1 MDVDNFAQKELPLNK
16 LANSD
21 SSYKLPAFQLGTDAS
36 DIQSSFVDIN
46 FGFNPDRFIL
56 HRAFCVE
63 QLNSYAHTAST
74 KTRAQVRGG
83 GKKPWKQKGTGRARA
98 GSSSSPLW
106 RSGGITFGPQPRAA
120 YKKINNKERILA
132 LKTLF
137 FNAVSKTSLVTF
149 GESPTTSSL
158 GLNKTKNVLK
168 FLSSLKINA
177 VSNEKVLIVVKD
189 SATLNL
195 LEAGVRNLPKVNLV
209 NSNNLSLW
217 DILWADFLVVEKVF
231 YLSLFT

>member
-1 MDVDNFAQKELPLNK
+1 MDVDNFAQKELQLNE
-16 LANSD
+16 LANAD
-21 SSYKLPAFQLGTDAS
+21 SNYRLPVFQLGTDAS

-63 QLNSYAHTAST
+63 QLNNYAHTAST

-106 RSGGITFGPQPRAA
+106 RSGGITFGPQPRTV
-120 YKKINNKERILA
+120 YKKINSKERVLA

-137 FNAVSKTSLVTF
+137 FNATSKTSLVAF

-158 GLNKTKNVLK
+158 GLNKTKHVLK

-177 VSNEKVLIVVKD
+177 ASNEKVLIVVSN
-189 SATLNL
+189 SATVNL

-217 DILWADFLVVEKVF
+217 DILWADFLIVEKRF